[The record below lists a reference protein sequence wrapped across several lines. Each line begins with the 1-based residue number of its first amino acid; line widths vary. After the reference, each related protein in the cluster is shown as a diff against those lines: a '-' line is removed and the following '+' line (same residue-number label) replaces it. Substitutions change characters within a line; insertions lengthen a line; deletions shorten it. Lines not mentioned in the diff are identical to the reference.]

1 MTCFSPVSRRL
12 LGALT
17 LTLACVIPTAY
28 ALTAEAAELEG
39 TVVAVEPGAPA
50 APEHPQPGISDVA
63 PPPGVVAEH
72 EQRVQE
78 NEQRIHENNQ
88 RVAER
93 QQWEREFEA
102 GMKDAFGHGRPLA
115 EEFGDAFEAAVL
127 IPIFAVIFI
136 FGGPIFLLA
145 FWIAKRY
152 SARAARQQNLNQNID
167 KLLAAGRDIPV
178 ELLRGDDPI
187 HEEDL
192 GSRDK
197 GIRNVCLGTGWLVF
211 LSIMVGFD
219 IGSAGFIWIALG
231 ASQVLIW
238 YLNNPKNKPVD
249 DQAAPQD

>member
-1 MTCFSPVSRRL
+1 MTLFSRLTRRL
-12 LGALT
+12 LGALG
-17 LTLACVIPTAY
+17 LALVCAIPATY

-39 TVVAVEPGAPA
+39 TVVTVEPVGEQGVEPGLPA
-50 APEHPQPGISDVA
+50 EPVQPGISNT
-63 PPPGVVAEH
+63 PPPPELMAEQARALKESERAMREAEH
-72 EQRVQE
+72 ALHEQQ
-78 NEQRIHENNQ
+78 NWSHEFD
-88 RVAER
+88 R
-93 QQWEREFEA
+93 
-102 GMKDAFGHGRPLA
+102 GMQK
-115 EEFGDAFEAAVL
+115 AFEDDAVFNAGVL

-152 SARAARQQNLNQNID
+152 SARSSRQQNLNQNID

-187 HEEDL
+187 HEDDL

-197 GIRNVCLGTGWLVF
+197 GIRNVFLGTGWLVF
-211 LSIMVGFD
+211 LTIMVGFD